1 MTNPRLTLLNPR
13 SSVRHHY
20 VDRNNCSVQTERLY
34 GNRIIRFLYS
44 PVREHAPSLFR
55 VLTSH
60 RMSSLLGFLNY
71 DGFLGRKLADPES
84 FMKAAGIDLREC
96 LHIPVQ
102 LDTPREVFER
112 KLCYWECRPM
122 PNDPAV
128 VVSPSDSKMLVGS
141 LDETS
146 IIFIKGKFFDLEE
159 LLWEQKRSWL
169 RAFEGGDFAVFR
181 LTPEKYHYNHS
192 PVSGKV
198 VDFYSVAG
206 QYHAC
211 HPEAVVAMATPFS
224 KNKRVVTIIDTD
236 VPGGTG
242 AGLVAMIEVV
252 ALMIGDIVQ
261 CYSEK
266 RYDDPVAVGTTV
278 FLKKGCPKSLFRPG
292 SSTVVLLFER
302 GRVLFDEDIVSNMRR
317 SGAESIYTQ
326 GFGQPLVET
335 EVSVRNS
342 IGKACQKS

>member
-1 MTNPRLTLLNPR
+1 
-13 SSVRHHY
+13 
-20 VDRNNCSVQTERLY
+20 
-34 GNRIIRFLYS
+34 
-44 PVREHAPSLFR
+44 
-55 VLTSH
+55 
-60 RMSSLLGFLNY
+60 MSSLLGFLNY

-252 ALMIGDIVQ
+252 ALMIGGSIARKGQ
-261 CYSEK
+261 IAISAASL
-266 RYDDPVAVGTTV
+266 PVASPLFIAMVVGVIMIMSALTFFPALT
-278 FLKKGCPKSLFRPG
+278 LGPILEHLFM
-292 SSTVVLLFER
+292 L
-302 GRVLFDEDIVSNMRR
+302 M
-317 SGAESIYTQ
+317 
-326 GFGQPLVET
+326 
-335 EVSVRNS
+335 
-342 IGKACQKS
+342 GKTF